1 MRKTLHQLLAMA
13 VVLLVGSAS
22 LLAGEKKLPLTSSS
36 EKAIKHYWQ
45 ARKALE
51 ETNFQAIA
59 GHVQSA
65 LKADPNFAF
74 ALMLQSARQQNPQA
88 LETLKK
94 ALELAQTDGEK
105 RYIEATLTYRNG
117 DIPGAIEQ
125 LESLLEDFP
134 GDRGTWM
141 FVAQLQQAVNRLDD
155 AEKSF
160 KTAMKLDG
168 STFRVYQLLSQVY
181 TQNNKTGKA
190 REILKKAQKIDGT
203 EQQVLT
209 SLGTLELLDENYGAA
224 RKYYKKAAD
233 MVDRDASPFL
243 PFFGQAWTYVYEG
256 KPDAALEIVDEYMAR
271 YNRNGAA
278 QGFPPVWIWNHK
290 GRINMEFGNVEEAI
304 RCYETGC
311 KSVNPAPEA
320 AVDSVNKIVW
330 LGRCQYGKARGL
342 ARMGKHE
349 EAWAIVNKFKKMIDE
364 NPEQG
369 NQYLQAHHYM
379 AGYLYNESGEYAKAI
394 EHLKQATPTDPFHTL
409 LLARAYEKSGDLENA
424 KAAYEKVTQMRVNN
438 IERAL
443 SYPEAKKKLAMLSSS
458 N

>member
-1 MRKTLHQLLAMA
+1 MRKTLQQLLVMG
-13 VVLLVGSAS
+13 VVMLVGFGS
-22 LLAGEKKLPLTSSS
+22 LFAGEKKLPLTSSS
-36 EKAIKHYWQ
+36 EEAIEHYWE

-51 ETNFQAIA
+51 ETNFPAIA
-59 GHVQSA
+59 GHVQNA

-74 ALMLQSARQQNPQA
+74 ALMLQSATQQNPQA

-94 ALELAQTDGEK
+94 AFELAQTDGEK

-117 DIPGAIEQ
+117 DIPGAVEQ
-125 LESLLEDFP
+125 LENLLKDYPE
-134 GDRGTWM
+134 DRGTWM

-160 KTAMKLDG
+160 KMAMKLDD
-168 STFRVYQLLSQVY
+168 STFRVYQLLSQAY
-181 TQNNKTGKA
+181 MQNNKSDKA
-190 REILKKAQKIDGT
+190 REVLKKAQKIEGT

-209 SLGTLELLDENYGAA
+209 SLGNLELLEDNYDAA
-224 RKYYKKAAD
+224 RKYYKKAAE

-256 KPDAALEIVDEYMAR
+256 KPDVALELVDEFMAR
-271 YNRNGAA
+271 YNRNGSA

-290 GRINMEFGNVEEAI
+290 GRINMEFGNIEEAML
-304 RCYETGC
+304 CYETGS
-311 KSVNPAPEA
+311 KSVNPSPDA
-320 AVDSVNKIVW
+320 AIDSVNKIVW
-330 LGRCQYGKARGL
+330 LSRCQYGKARGL
-342 ARMGKHE
+342 ARMGKQE
-349 EAWAIVNKFKKMIDE
+349 EAWAIVNKIKKMIDE
-364 NPEQG
+364 NPDEG

-379 AGYLYNESGEYAKAI
+379 AGYLYNESGDYAKAI
-394 EHLKQATPTDPFHTL
+394 EHLKQANPADPFHTL

-424 KAAYEKVTQMRVNN
+424 KASYEKVTQMRVNN